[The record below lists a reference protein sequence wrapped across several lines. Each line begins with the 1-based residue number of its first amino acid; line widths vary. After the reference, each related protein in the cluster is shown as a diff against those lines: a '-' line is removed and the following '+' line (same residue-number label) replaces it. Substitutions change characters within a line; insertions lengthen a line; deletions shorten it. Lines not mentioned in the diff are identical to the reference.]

1 MRVPVGLAVGVC
13 SHTGLMRGGNED
25 DYLLAMPPGGS
36 SAFLA
41 AIADGMGGVA
51 GGAEASRTALRA
63 LGATMLDGSAQPDVD
78 RRMVAGFR
86 SANERVLEAAAAV
99 HALRDMG
106 TTLTALWLD
115 PQGAVFGHIGDSR
128 LYRLRGDD
136 CEPLTTD
143 HSVKQ
148 GKSLLTRCIG
158 GGQLEC
164 VADDEHLEVA
174 SGDRFVLCTDGVWN
188 VVAPEVFAEVA
199 AARDA
204 QATAELLVKRALDA
218 GGPDN
223 ATVLVVDVIDP
234 SLGVLAAAKQDSAKQ
249 RGHDAPAVGEGE
261 ASSVVADAV
270 EVELPRHERPDARS
284 LWPAPISLRA
294 PVWSWLLLAG
304 GVSMLLY
311 SGLRWAGFDALI
323 WLMD

>member
-1 MRVPVGLAVGVC
+1 MMVPVGLSVGVC

-25 DYLLAMPPGGS
+25 DYLLAMPPDGG
-36 SAFLA
+36 SAFLV

-63 LGATMLDGSAQPDVD
+63 LAATMLDGSTQPDID
-78 RRMVAGFR
+78 RRMLAGFR

-128 LYRLRGDD
+128 LYRLRGDE
-136 CEPLTTD
+136 CESLTTD

-164 VADDEHLEVA
+164 VADDVRLEVV
-174 SGDRFVLCTDGVWN
+174 SGDRYVLCTDGVWN
-188 VVAPEVFAEVA
+188 VVTPETFAEVS

-204 QATAELLVKRALDA
+204 QETAELLVKCALDA

-234 SLGVLAAAKQDSAKQ
+234 NLGTTAPLKQNGHVVQTGGAGDS
-249 RGHDAPAVGEGE
+249 PPVF
-261 ASSVVADAV
+261 ADAV

-284 LWPAPISLRA
+284 LWPAPVSLRA
-294 PVWSWLLLAG
+294 PMWSWLLLAG
-304 GVSMLLY
+304 AVALLLY
-311 SGLRWAGFDALI
+311 SGLRWAGFDALT
-323 WLMD
+323 WLAG